1 MEISQLRSFLKIAEF
16 RNFTR
21 AAEACGVT
29 QPALSQQMARLEAEI
44 GCPVFERQGRQV
56 RLTEAGEM
64 LHRRAL
70 SIVSLVEDTARQV
83 KDDGETGRLVV
94 GAIPTI
100 APYYLPRVLARFR
113 AEVPRARVEVN
124 ELVTEALIKQCQ
136 LGDLDVGVLALPV
149 PVEHAHLELEPL
161 FEEPLWLVLPSTHR
175 LAKGK
180 KPVPIDEIRAEP
192 FLLLDDAHCLS
203 GHIRLYCQSRKLAP
217 VSTGRASQLA
227 TVQEMVAH
235 GHGLSFVPEMARK
248 VDASPLRVH
257 KQLDGQA
264 PTRGIG
270 VCWNPYRYQS
280 KLSVRFLNLLRSEAG
295 MD

>member
-1 MEISQLRSFLKIAEF
+1 MDIIQLRSFLKIAEH

-21 AAEACGVT
+21 AAAECGVS

-56 RLTEAGEM
+56 RLTEAGE
-64 LHRRAL
+64 LLYRKAQQ
-70 SIVSLVEDTARQV
+70 IVAMVEDTARQV
-83 KDDGETGRLVV
+83 RDDGETGRLVV

-100 APYYLPRVLARFR
+100 APYYLPSVLAKFR
-113 AEVPRARVEVN
+113 REVPRARIEVN
-124 ELVTEALIKQCQ
+124 ELVTEALIRNCQ

-149 PVEHAHLELEPL
+149 EHPHLDVETL
-161 FEEPLWLVLPSTHR
+161 FEEPLWLVMAADHK

-180 KPVPIDEIRAEP
+180 QAVPISQIEREP

-203 GHIRLYCQSRKLAP
+203 GHIRSFCQTRNLQP
-217 VSTGRASQLA
+217 VTTGRASQLA

-248 VDASPLRVH
+248 VDISPMRIYKKLE
-257 KQLDGQA
+257 GQV
-264 PTRGIG
+264 PTRSIG

-280 KLSVRFLNLLRSEAG
+280 KLAVRFMELLRAESQ
-295 MD
+295 